1 MNWMSNT
8 DSDNPWRNIDDTI
21 KAIYIY
27 ITNLQST
34 DGVLRKNR

>member
-1 MNWMSNT
+1 MSNT

-21 KAIYIY
+21 KAIDT
-27 ITNLQST
+27 TNLQST